1 MYLAKIR
8 SYFDSVGTLTKD
20 ERYAVWDAV
29 NTMEQGNM
37 ASLGLH
43 DEPLHGKG
51 KGFRSCRANQDV
63 RVIYVPFGEEGVL
76 CYAGHHEDAYKWAE
90 RHKCAQNPTTHM
102 VQVYEDVAAQTTAP
116 VATTAAL
123 PLAGD
128 RPNPFL
134 AWPSDD
140 DLMTLGVP
148 ADQLAFV
155 RGIKNEDDLA
165 EKGAAGVMPDNIWN
179 ILVDLIDEPSKLTDH
194 LATAKAAAAA
204 LGTNATL
211 SQQAAVNANANGPFS
226 FLSGDELL
234 NRMRAGAL
242 DAWRVFLHP
251 EQLSVVNRNFNGP
264 VKVIGGAG
272 TGKTVV
278 AIHRVK
284 WLLENPFADVQGKIL
299 LTTFTNT
306 LAGDLKRLLADICTP
321 EQMARVDVQTL
332 DKTAQELLKTN
343 GVKAKIDYANESNIS
358 KKYMTPSMSAVGY
371 TGRRMVTF
379 FLDEYEQVVEADGIE
394 SEVAYLLANRS
405 GRNTPLSADE
415 RKQMWP
421 VFVKFRE
428 LFANSGQL
436 RRGEAFN
443 KATSLLRNGAA
454 SPYIAV
460 VVDEVQDLD
469 SPALRLVAAL
479 SGNSATVAKPNSLML
494 VGDAH
499 QRIYGRRV
507 SLAACGIQTKG
518 RSKTLKMNYRCTQK
532 IRLRAETILAG
543 VPVDD
548 LDGGSTS
555 LRGGRSLVLGRAPEE
570 ARFRNEADM
579 AKGIETMVKAWLD
592 ADNANA
598 EEGCKK
604 TYSDYAILLPTNGE
618 VDKMIQSLSNTWLP
632 AGKVVGEGNATT
644 GEPAV
649 RVMTFHRAKG
659 LEFSGVV
666 IVASQGKW
674 PRKPTGFD
682 ALGIPEKEML
692 LAREKSLLYVGMTR
706 AISHV
711 LLTGLGEAPAELMVK
726 HVLTADATAVVT
738 R

>member
-1 MYLAKIR
+1 MFLAKIR
-8 SYFDSVGTLTKD
+8 SYFDSLSSLSKE

-63 RVIYVPFGEEGVL
+63 RVIYAPFGDEGVL
-76 CYAGHHEDAYKWAE
+76 CYAGHHDDVYKWAE
-90 RHKCAQNPTTHM
+90 RHKCTKNPVTHM
-102 VQVYEDVAAQTTAP
+102 VQVYEDVATQTTVP

-123 PLAGD
+123 PPAGD
-128 RPNPFL
+128 RANPFL
-134 AWPSDD
+134 GWPSDE
-140 DLMTLGVP
+140 DLRTLGVP
-148 ADQLAFV
+148 DDQLAFV
-155 RGIKNEDDLA
+155 RSIKNEDDIT
-165 EKGAAGVMPDNIWN
+165 EKGLAGVMPDNIWN
-179 ILVDLIDEPSKLTDH
+179 ILVDLIGEPSKLTEH
-194 LATAKAAAAA
+194 LESARAAAAA
-204 LGTNATL
+204 LGANATL
-211 SQQAAVNANANGPFS
+211 SQQVAVNASANSPFS

-242 DAWRVFLHP
+242 DAWRIFLHP
-251 EQLSVVNRNFNGP
+251 EQLSVVNKNFNGP

-284 WLLENPFADVQGKIL
+284 WLLENSFANMVGKIL

-306 LAGDLKRLLADICTP
+306 LAGDLKRFLAAICTP

-332 DKTAQELLKTN
+332 DKTAQELLKAA
-343 GVKAKIDYANESNIS
+343 GVKAKIDYANECNIS
-358 KKYMTPSMSAVGY
+358 KKYMTPSLSAVGY
-371 TGRRMVTF
+371 VGRRTAGF
-379 FLDEYEQVVEADGIE
+379 LLDEYEQVVEADGIE
-394 SEVAYLLANRS
+394 TEAAYLAANCS
-405 GRNTPLSADE
+405 GRSAPLSADE
-415 RKQMWP
+415 RKQVWP

-428 LFANSGQL
+428 LFARSGLL

-443 KATSLLRNGAA
+443 KATLQLQNGIA

-469 SPALRLVAAL
+469 ASALRFVAAL
-479 SGNSATVAKPNSLML
+479 SGNSSSVAMPNSLVL

-507 SLAACGIQTKG
+507 SLASCGIQTKG

-532 IRLRAETILAG
+532 IRLRAESILAG

-548 LDGGSTS
+548 LDGGVAS
-555 LRGGRSLVLGRAPEE
+555 LRGGRSLVLGKAPDEK
-570 ARFRNEADM
+570 RFDSDDE
-579 AKGIETMVKAWLD
+579 MVKYVETTIKGWMET
-592 ADNANA
+592 DNTHAA
-598 EEGCKK
+598 EDSKK
-604 TYSDYAILLPTNGE
+604 TFSDYAILLPSNGE
-618 VDKMIQSLSNTWLP
+618 AEKMVQSLQHTWVP
-632 AGKVVGEGNATT
+632 AELVVGDVKAET
-644 GEPAV
+644 GDPSV
-649 RVMTFHRAKG
+649 RVMTLHRAKG

-666 IVASQGKW
+666 LVASQGKW
-674 PRKPTGFD
+674 PRKPPKFD
-682 ALGIPEKEML
+682 ALSNSEKEEL
-692 LAREKSLLYVGMTR
+692 LMREKSLLYVGMTR

-711 LLTGLGEAPAELMVK
+711 LLTGIGEAPEELQTSSVGK
-726 HVLTADATAVVT
+726 KG
-738 R
+738 

>member
-1 MYLAKIR
+1 MFLAKTR
-8 SYFDSVGTLTKD
+8 SYFDSLLPLSKD
-20 ERYAVWDAV
+20 ERYAVWDTV

-63 RVIYVPFGEEGVL
+63 RVIYVPFGDEGVL
-76 CYAGHHEDAYKWAE
+76 CYVGHHDDAYKWAE

-102 VQVYEDVAAQTTAP
+102 VQVYEDVATQTVTP
-116 VATTAAL
+116 VAATATF
-123 PLAGD
+123 PPAGD

-134 AWPSDD
+134 NWPSDD
-140 DLMTLGVP
+140 DLKTLGVP
-148 ADQLAFV
+148 DDQLAFV

-165 EKGAAGVMPDNIWN
+165 DKGVAGVMPDNIWN
-179 ILVDLIDEPSKLTDH
+179 ILVELIDEPTKLTGH
-194 LATAKAAAAA
+194 LESAKAVAAA
-204 LGTNATL
+204 LGANATL
-211 SQQAAVNANANGPFS
+211 SQQMAVNAGSNGLFS

-251 EQLSVVNRNFNGP
+251 EQLSVVNKNFNGP

-284 WLLENPFADVQGKIL
+284 WLLENSFANVEGKIL

-306 LAGDLKRLLADICTP
+306 LAGDLKRFLAAICTP

-332 DKTAQELLKTN
+332 DKTTQELLKAG
-343 GVKAKIDYANESNIS
+343 GVKVKIDYVNEGNIS

-371 TGRRMVTF
+371 AGKRTVG
-379 FLDEYEQVVEADGIE
+379 FLLEEYEQVVEADGIE
-394 SEVAYLLANRS
+394 TEEAYLSANRS
-405 GRNTPLSADE
+405 GRSVPLSAEE
-415 RKQMWP
+415 RKQLWP

-428 LFANSGQL
+428 LFANSGLL

-443 KATSLLRNGAA
+443 KTTALLRNGAS

-469 SPALRLVAAL
+469 APALRFVAAL
-479 SGNSATVAKPNSLML
+479 SGNSSVVAKPNSLML

-507 SLAACGIQTKG
+507 SLVSCGILTAG

-532 IRLRAETILAG
+532 IRLRAESILAG

-548 LDGGSTS
+548 LDGGMAS
-555 LRGGRSLVLGRAPEE
+555 LRGGRSLVLGKAPDEK
-570 ARFRNEADM
+570 RFNSDDE
-579 AKGIETMVKAWLD
+579 MVKYIEATIKGWMET
-592 ADNANA
+592 DNAHA
-598 EEGCKK
+598 EEDSKK
-604 TYSDYAILLPTNGE
+604 TFSDYAILLPSNGE
-618 VDKMIQSLSNTWLP
+618 AEKVVQSLQHTWVP
-632 AGKVVGEGNATT
+632 AELVVGDVKAET
-644 GEPAV
+644 GDPSV
-649 RVMTFHRAKG
+649 RVMTLHRAKG

-666 IVASQGKW
+666 LVASQGKW
-674 PRKPTGFD
+674 PRKPPKFD
-682 ALGIPEKEML
+682 TLSASEKEDL
-692 LAREKSLLYVGMTR
+692 LMREKSLLYVGMTR

-711 LLTGLGEAPAELMVK
+711 LLTGLGEAPAELCS
-726 HVLTADATAVVT
+726 
-738 R
+738 

>member
-1 MYLAKIR
+1 MFLAKIR
-8 SYFDSVGTLTKD
+8 SYFDSLAPLSKD

-63 RVIYVPFGEEGVL
+63 RVIYVPFGDEGVL
-76 CYAGHHEDAYKWAE
+76 CYAGHHDDAYKWAE
-90 RHKCAQNPTTHM
+90 RHKCAQNPVTHM
-102 VQVYEDVAAQTTAP
+102 VQVYEDVATQTAAP
-116 VATTAAL
+116 VVATATF
-123 PLAGD
+123 PPAGD

-134 AWPSDD
+134 DWPSDD
-140 DLMTLGVP
+140 DLKVLGVP
-148 ADQLAFV
+148 DDQLAFV
-155 RGIKNEDDLA
+155 RSIKNEDDLA
-165 EKGAAGVMPDNIWN
+165 DKGAAGVMPDNLWN
-179 ILVDLIDEPSKLTDH
+179 ILVDLIDEPSKLTEH
-194 LATAKAAAAA
+194 LESARAAAAA
-204 LGTNATL
+204 LGANATL
-211 SQQAAVNANANGPFS
+211 SQQMAVNASSNGPFS

-251 EQLSVVNRNFNGP
+251 EQLSVVNKNFNGP

-284 WLLENPFADVQGKIL
+284 WLLENPFANVQGKIL

-332 DKTAQELLKTN
+332 DKTAQELLRAN
-343 GVKAKIDYANESNIS
+343 GVSAKIDYTNESNIS

-371 TGRRMVTF
+371 VGRRTVTF

-394 SEVAYLLANRS
+394 SEEAYLLANRS
-405 GRNTPLSADE
+405 GRNTPLSTDE

-428 LFANSGQL
+428 LFANSGL
-436 RRGEAFN
+436 RRRGEAFN
-443 KATSLLRNGAA
+443 KAMALLQNGVA

-479 SGNSATVAKPNSLML
+479 SGNSATEVKPNSLML

-507 SLAACGIQTKG
+507 SLVSCGIQTKG

-532 IRLRAETILAG
+532 IRLRAESILAG

-548 LDGGSTS
+548 LDGGVAS
-555 LRGGRSLVLGRAPEE
+555 LRGGRSLVLGKAPDEKRFNSDDELVKYIE
-570 ARFRNEADM
+570 ATI
-579 AKGIETMVKAWLD
+579 KGWMET
-592 ADNANA
+592 DNAHA
-598 EEGCKK
+598 EDDCKK
-604 TYSDYAILLPTNGE
+604 RFSDYAILLPSNGE
-618 VDKMIQSLSNTWLP
+618 AERMVQAFQHTWVP
-632 AGKVVGEGNATT
+632 AELVVGDVKAEAGD
-644 GEPAV
+644 PSV
-649 RVMTFHRAKG
+649 RVMTLHRAKG

-666 IVASQGKW
+666 LVASQGKW
-674 PRKPTGFD
+674 PRKPPRFD
-682 ALGIPEKEML
+682 TLSDSEKEDL
-692 LAREKSLLYVGMTR
+692 LMREKSLLYVGMTR

-711 LLTGLGEAPAELMVK
+711 LLTGLGEAPAELGS
-726 HVLTADATAVVT
+726 
-738 R
+738 

>member
-1 MYLAKIR
+1 MFLAKIR
-8 SYFDSVGTLTKD
+8 SYFDSLLPLSKE

-43 DEPLHGKG
+43 DEPLQGKG

-63 RVIYVPFGEEGVL
+63 RVIYVPFGDEGVL
-76 CYAGHHEDAYKWAE
+76 CYAGHHDDAYKWAE
-90 RHKCAQNPTTHM
+90 RHKCAQNPVTHM
-102 VQVYEDVAAQTTAP
+102 VQVYEDVVAQTTP
-116 VATTAAL
+116 PVVATAAF
-123 PLAGD
+123 PPAGD
-128 RPNPFL
+128 RPDPFRN
-134 AWPSDD
+134 WPSDD
-140 DLMTLGVP
+140 DLVALGVP

-165 EKGAAGVMPDNIWN
+165 DKGAAGVMPDNIWN
-179 ILVDLIDEPSKLTDH
+179 ILVDLIDEPSKLTE
-194 LATAKAAAAA
+194 LLESARATASA
-204 LGTNATL
+204 LGANSTL
-211 SQQAAVNANANGPFS
+211 SQQAAVNSGTNGPFS

-251 EQLSVVNRNFNGP
+251 EQLSVVNKNFNGP

-284 WLLENPFADVQGKIL
+284 WLLENSFANVAGKIL

-306 LAGDLKRLLADICTP
+306 LAGDLKRLLAAICTS
-321 EQMARVDVQTL
+321 EQMSRVDVQTL
-332 DKTAQELLKTN
+332 DKTAQELLKAG
-343 GVKAKIDYANESNIS
+343 GVKAKIDYANEGNIS
-358 KKYMTPSMSAVGY
+358 KKYMTPSVSAVGY
-371 TGRRMVTF
+371 AGKRNVG
-379 FLDEYEQVVEADGIE
+379 FLLEEYEQVVEADGIVAE
-394 SEVAYLLANRS
+394 EAYLAASRNGRS
-405 GRNTPLSADE
+405 VPLSAEE
-415 RKQMWP
+415 RKQLWP

-428 LFANSGQL
+428 LFANSGLL

-443 KATSLLRNGAA
+443 KATSLLLEGAS

-469 SPALRLVAAL
+469 APALRLVAAL
-479 SGNSATVAKPNSLML
+479 SGNSSSVAMPNSLML

-507 SLAACGIQTKG
+507 SLASCGIQTKG

-532 IRLRAETILAG
+532 IRLRAESILAG

-548 LDGGSTS
+548 LDGGVAS
-555 LRGGRSLVLGRAPEE
+555 LRGGRSLVLGKAPDEK
-570 ARFRNEADM
+570 RFDSDDEM
-579 AKGIETMVKAWLD
+579 VKYIETTIKSWIE
-592 ADNANA
+592 ADNARA
-598 EEGCKK
+598 EEDSKK
-604 TYSDYAILLPTNGE
+604 TFSDYAILLPSNGE
-618 VDKMIQSLSNTWLP
+618 AEKMVQALQHTWVP
-632 AGKVVGEGNATT
+632 AEIVVGDVKAET
-644 GEPAV
+644 GDPAV
-649 RVMTFHRAKG
+649 RVMTLHRAKG

-666 IVASQGKW
+666 LVASQGKW
-674 PRKPTGFD
+674 PRKPPKFD
-682 ALGIPEKEML
+682 ALSASEKEDL
-692 LAREKSLLYVGMTR
+692 LMREKSLLYVGMTR

-711 LLTGLGEAPAELMVK
+711 LLTGLGEAPAELGS
-726 HVLTADATAVVT
+726 
-738 R
+738 

>member
-8 SYFDSVGTLTKD
+8 SYFDSLGSLSKD

-43 DEPLHGKG
+43 DEPLQGKG

-63 RVIYVPFGEEGVL
+63 RLIYVPFGEEGVL
-76 CYAGHHEDAYKWAE
+76 CYAGHHENAYDWAE
-90 RHKCAQNPTTHM
+90 RHKCVKNPTTHV
-102 VQVYEDVAAQTTAP
+102 VQVYETVATQPAQPVAAT
-116 VATTAAL
+116 VAF
-123 PLAGD
+123 PPAGD

-134 AWPSDD
+134 AWPSDA
-140 DLMTLGVP
+140 DLKTLGVP
-148 ADQLAFV
+148 DDQLAFV

-165 EKGAAGVMPDNIWN
+165 DKGAAGVMPDNIWS
-179 ILVDLIDEPSKLTDH
+179 ILVDLIDEPSKLPDL
-194 LATAKAAAAA
+194 LATAKATASA
-204 LGTNATL
+204 LGANATL

-284 WLLENPFADVQGKIL
+284 WLLENSFADSEGKIL

-306 LAGDLKRLLADICTP
+306 LAGDLKRFLSAICTDD
-321 EQMARVDVQTL
+321 QMVRVDVQTL
-332 DKTAQELLKTN
+332 DKTAQELLRAS
-343 GVKAKIDYANESNIS
+343 GVKARIEYEKEGDIS
-358 KKYMTPSMSAVGY
+358 RKYMTPSMSAAGYVGK
-371 TGRRMVTF
+371 RKVSF
-379 FLDEYEQVVEADGIE
+379 FLDEYEQVVEADGIQTE
-394 SEVAYLLANRS
+394 DAYLAANRS
-405 GRNTPLSADE
+405 GRSVPLSAEE
-415 RKQMWP
+415 REQLWP

-428 LFANSGQL
+428 LFANSGL
-436 RRGEAFN
+436 IRRGEAFN
-443 KATSLLRNGAA
+443 KATALLLAGAE
-454 SPYIAV
+454 SPYAAV

-469 SPALRLVAAL
+469 APALRLVAAL
-479 SGNSATVAKPNSLML
+479 SGNSATVAKPNSLVL

-532 IRLRAETILAG
+532 IRLRAESILAG

-555 LRGGRSLVLGRAPEE
+555 LRGGRSLVLGQAPDET
-570 ARFRNEADM
+570 RFENEADM
-579 AKGIETMVKAWLD
+579 AKGIETMVKAWMD

-598 EEGCKK
+598 EDGCKK

-632 AGKVVGEGNATT
+632 AEKVVGEGNATT

-682 ALGIPEKEML
+682 SLAAPEKEML

-711 LLTGLGEAPAELMVK
+711 LLTGLGVAPAELQT
-726 HVLTADATAVVT
+726 HVDTGKPTDNQS
-738 R
+738 

>member
-43 DEPLHGKG
+43 DEPLQGKS

-63 RVIYVPFGEEGVL
+63 RLIYAPFGEEGVL
-76 CYAGHHEDAYKWAE
+76 CYAGHHDNAYDWAE
-90 RHKCAQNPTTHM
+90 RHKCVQNPTTHM
-102 VQVYEDVAAQTTAP
+102 VQVYEDVAKQISAP
-116 VATTAAL
+116 VATTTAF
-123 PLAGD
+123 PPAGD
-128 RPNPFL
+128 RANPFL
-134 AWPSDD
+134 DWPSDD
-140 DLMTLGVP
+140 DLKTLGVP
-148 ADQLAFV
+148 DDQIAFV

-165 EKGAAGVMPDNIWN
+165 NKGGAGVMPDNIWN
-179 ILVDLIDEPSKLTDH
+179 ILVDLIGEPSKLVDH
-194 LATAKAAAAA
+194 LETTKAAAAA
-204 LGTNATL
+204 LGANATL

-251 EQLSVVNRNFNGP
+251 EQLCVVNRNFNGP

-284 WLLENPFADVQGKIL
+284 WLLENSFADTEGKML

-306 LAGDLKRLLADICTP
+306 LAGDLKRLLAGICTP
-321 EQMARVDVQTL
+321 VQMARVDVQTL
-332 DKTAQELLKTN
+332 DKTAQELLKAS
-343 GVKAKIDYANESNIS
+343 GVRVKIEYEKEGDIS
-358 KKYMTPSMSAVGY
+358 RKYMKPSMDAVSYAGK
-371 TGRRMVTF
+371 RKVSF

-394 SEVAYLLANRS
+394 TEEAYLAANRS
-405 GRNTPLSADE
+405 GRSVPLSAEE
-415 RKQMWP
+415 RKQLWP

-428 LFANSGQL
+428 LFANSGL
-436 RRGEAFN
+436 IRRGEAFN
-443 KATSLLRNGAA
+443 KATALLQTGTE
-454 SPYIAV
+454 SPYRAV

-469 SPALRLVAAL
+469 APALRLVAAL
-479 SGNSATVAKPNSLML
+479 SGNSATVAKPNSLVL

-507 SLAACGIQTKG
+507 SSAACGIQTRG
-518 RSKTLKMNYRCTQK
+518 RSKTLKMNYRSTQK
-532 IRLRAETILAG
+532 IRLRAESILAG
-543 VPVDD
+543 VSVDD
-548 LDGGSTS
+548 LDGGTTS
-555 LRGGRSLVLGRAPEE
+555 LLGGRSLVLGKAPDEKRFDSDVEMSKYIE
-570 ARFRNEADM
+570 A
-579 AKGIETMVKAWLD
+579 TVKAWME

-598 EEGCKK
+598 DEGNKK
-604 TYSDYAILLPTNGE
+604 TYSDYAILMPSNGE
-618 VDKMIQSLSNTWLP
+618 VDKMIQALSNTWLP
-632 AGKVVGEGNATT
+632 AEKVIGEGSTASSD
-644 GEPAV
+644 PAV
-649 RVMTFHRAKG
+649 RVMTLHRAKG
-659 LEFSGVV
+659 LEFSGVILV
-666 IVASQGKW
+666 VSQGKW

-682 ALGIPEKEML
+682 SLADSEKEMV

-711 LLTGLGEAPAELMVK
+711 LLTGLGEAPAELQ
-726 HVLTADATAVVT
+726 ARSDNSNPAGSQS
-738 R
+738 

>member
-63 RVIYVPFGEEGVL
+63 RLIYVPFGEEGVL

-123 PLAGD
+123 PPAGD

-140 DLMTLGVP
+140 DLMMLGVP

-155 RGIKNEDDLA
+155 RSIKNEDDLA
-165 EKGAAGVMPDNIWN
+165 DKGAAGVMPDNIWN
-179 ILVDLIDEPSKLTDH
+179 ILVDLLDEPSKLTDH
-194 LATAKAAAAA
+194 LAAAKAAAAA

-251 EQLSVVNRNFNGP
+251 EQLNVVNRNFNGP

-284 WLLENPFADVQGKIL
+284 WLLENPFADTEGKIL

-306 LAGDLKRLLADICTP
+306 LAGDLKRFLSAICT
-321 EQMARVDVQTL
+321 EAQMGRVDVQTL
-332 DKTAQELLKTN
+332 DKTAQALLKAS
-343 GVKAKIDYANESNIS
+343 GVKVKIEYEKEGDIS
-358 KKYMTPSMSAVGY
+358 RKYMTPSMSAAGY
-371 TGRRMVTF
+371 AGKRKVSF
-379 FLDEYEQVVEADGIE
+379 CLDEYEQVVEADGIE
-394 SEVAYLLANRS
+394 TEEAYLAANRS
-405 GRNTPLSADE
+405 GRSVPLSAEE
-415 RKQMWP
+415 RKQLWP

-428 LFANSGQL
+428 LFANSGL
-436 RRGEAFN
+436 IRRGEAFN
-443 KATSLLRNGAA
+443 KATALLQTGME
-454 SPYIAV
+454 SPYMAV

-469 SPALRLVAAL
+469 APALRLVAAL
-479 SGNSATVAKPNSLML
+479 SGNSATVAKPNSLVL

-532 IRLRAETILAG
+532 IRLRAESILAG

-548 LDGGSTS
+548 LDGGMAT
-555 LRGGRSLVLGRAPEE
+555 LRGGRSLVLGQAPDET
-570 ARFRNEADM
+570 RFDTDENLVKYIEKTI
-579 AKGIETMVKAWLD
+579 KGWMD

-598 EEGCKK
+598 EEGNKK
-604 TYSDYAILLPTNGE
+604 TYSDYAILMPTNSE
-618 VDKMIQSLSNTWLP
+618 VDKMCQALSSTWTP
-632 AGKVVGEGNATT
+632 AEKLVGDGKVVSDN
-644 GEPAV
+644 PAV
-649 RVMTFHRAKG
+649 RVMTLHRAKG

-666 IVASQGKW
+666 LVASQGKW
-674 PRKPTGFD
+674 PRKPTGFNSLSD
-682 ALGIPEKEML
+682 SEKESL

-711 LLTGLGEAPAELMVK
+711 LLTGLGVAPAELQTHGDTGK
-726 HVLTADATAVVT
+726 PTDNQS
-738 R
+738 